1 MKIARW
7 ELVRGS
13 SDIWTWVGIGL
24 RGDVV
29 ARSSKSFKTR
39 EECEDD
45 MVAFKEE
52 RKRNPCKV
60 CKKTEPKS
68 LSKRFLE
75 WIGKIWLTVR
85 R

>member
-1 MKIARW
+1 MKIVRW
-7 ELVRGS
+7 EVVRES
-13 SDIWTWVGIGL
+13 PIIWKWEGIGL

-39 EECEDD
+39 EKCEDD

-52 RKRNPCKV
+52 YKRNPCKV
-60 CKKTEPKS
+60 FKKTEPKS
-68 LSKRFLE
+68 LRKRFLE
-75 WIGKIWLTVR
+75 WIGKIWLTIR